1 MVSDPPAVSVAI
13 RAFRER
19 WLSEAIDSVL
29 DGGFDDLELVVY
41 DDRGDLEDIAR
52 RRGDPRVR
60 YHRAGERRDEA
71 GRFAAAAALC
81 RGEFL
86 GLLDDDDRYEP
97 GFLATA
103 VGALRADA
111 GAAVAFARGA
121 WVTPRGVVVPPDGR
135 ACGRRPELPAEV
147 LGFRAFVP
155 PSLALLRRTAFES
168 LQEIR
173 PLPAGVAPDAW
184 VQVGLAELGW
194 SAVLVGDVPLVQRRW
209 HPEQI
214 SRSARVAAIVVRTW
228 SELTT
233 SDPGLEAIRRSV
245 LARKRV
251 RLGLNRLATGDRS
264 GCRGELRAAARDNPG
279 SWRIPRL
286 TTAWLSRVPVLGSL
300 AASAMLRLERWTRSS
315 PPPFWRP
322 PSGGWRTG

>member
-13 RAFRER
+13 RAFRDR

-60 YHRAGERRDEA
+60 YHRAGTHRDEA
-71 GRFAAAAALC
+71 GRFEAAAALC

-103 VGALRADA
+103 VGALRADP

-121 WVTPRGVVVPPDGR
+121 WLTSRGVVVPPDGR
-135 ACGRRPELPAEV
+135 ACGRRPELAADV

-168 LQEIR
+168 LQAIR

-194 SAVLVGDVPLVQRRW
+194 SAVLVGDVPLVHRRW
-209 HPEQI
+209 HSEQI
-214 SRSARVAAIVVRTW
+214 SRSARVAAIVVHTW
-228 SELTT
+228 SDLTT
-233 SDPGLEAIRRSV
+233 SDPGQEAVRRSV

-251 RLGLNRLATGDRS
+251 RLGLNLLAAGDRS
-264 GCRGELRAAARDNPG
+264 GCRAELRAAARDDPA
-279 SWRIPRL
+279 SWRVPRL
-286 TTAWLSRVPVLGSL
+286 ATAWLSRVPGLGSL
-300 AASAMLRLERWTRSS
+300 AASAMLRLERWTRSE

-322 PSGGWRTG
+322 PSGGRRTG